1 MNLEL
6 EWFDSLE
13 EADKA
18 DRAYRLS
25 LSPQER
31 LEILLNLIRNYYGP
45 SKGLARVYTIVE
57 LERS

>member
-1 MNLEL
+1 MR
-6 EWFDSLE
+6 WFESLE

-18 DRAYRLS
+18 DRAYLLS
-25 LSPQER
+25 VSPRDR
-31 LEILLNLIRNYYGP
+31 LEILLNLIRDYYGP